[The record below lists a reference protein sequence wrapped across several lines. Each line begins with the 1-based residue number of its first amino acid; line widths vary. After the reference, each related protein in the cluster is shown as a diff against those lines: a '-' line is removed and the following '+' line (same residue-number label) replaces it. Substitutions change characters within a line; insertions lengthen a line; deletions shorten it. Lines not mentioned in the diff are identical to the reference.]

1 MNSPE
6 KHELEYLLDI
16 DDSDLQLLAPL
27 RLSNSSNT
35 SLLQTQE
42 MYVDEKATRKIPG
55 PAGIFQ
61 TNKIH
66 KLSNFNNAPTQEY
79 IRKLIDDVS
88 EADDF
93 KRRSWITTL
102 EFINDNGEIGGGCF
116 GDIKSYLKKGK
127 LERAVAIITSYT
139 PNVLGDVNVTLK
151 DPPGTMSGTIHYKVL
166 LDDGYD
172 KAIKVGFALILHN
185 VSVFC
190 DKSSNYYLNITTK
203 NLVKIF
209 QKDTVVE
216 DADDVVKNKVK
227 LIEEI
232 KQLDRTAVD
241 SDYMAFFRI
250 LHGKDLDKA
259 KSIMK
264 LVNETQEH
272 TRENYAFIANV
283 KLDRK

>member
-6 KHELEYLLDI
+6 NHEWEYLLDI
-16 DDSDLQLLAPL
+16 DDSDLQLSAHL

-42 MYVDEKATRKIPG
+42 MYVDEKATRIIPG

-61 TNKIH
+61 TDRIH
-66 KLSNFNNAPTQEY
+66 KLNNFNDAPTQEY

-93 KRRSWITTL
+93 KRRSWITAL

-116 GDIKSYLKKGK
+116 GDINSYLKKGK
-127 LERAVAIITSYT
+127 LERAVAIITSCT
-139 PNVLGDVNVTLK
+139 PNLLGDINVTLK
-151 DPPGTMSGTIHYKVL
+151 DPSGTMSGIIHYKVL

-203 NLVKIF
+203 LK
-209 QKDTVVE
+209 
-216 DADDVVKNKVK
+216 
-227 LIEEI
+227 
-232 KQLDRTAVD
+232 
-241 SDYMAFFRI
+241 AF
-250 LHGKDLDKA
+250 HH
-259 KSIMK
+259 S
-264 LVNETQEH
+264 
-272 TRENYAFIANV
+272 
-283 KLDRK
+283 

>member
-1 MNSPE
+1 
-6 KHELEYLLDI
+6 
-16 DDSDLQLLAPL
+16 
-27 RLSNSSNT
+27 
-35 SLLQTQE
+35 
-42 MYVDEKATRKIPG
+42 MYVDEKVTRIISG

-216 DADDVVKNKVK
+216 DADDAVKNKVE

-232 KQLDRTAVD
+232 KQLDGTTVD
-241 SDYMAFFRI
+241 SNYMAFVKI
-250 LHGKDLDKA
+250 LRGEDLDKA

-264 LVNETQEH
+264 LINDTQEH
-272 TRENYAFIANV
+272 TREKYAFFV
-283 KLDRK
+283 KFKLDRK